1 MKAFFPY
8 SATTQRI
15 TVRVNPRFLPDQSDP
30 AAPRYVWS
38 YHVRIENDTTAPVQL
53 IARHWVITDGDG
65 ESDEV
70 RGEGVVG
77 AQPVIEPAGS
87 FDYVSGC
94 PLPTANGAMRGSYAM
109 LGPDGLFEIVIPR
122 FRLDSRHVRPDVSE

>member
-1 MKAFFPY
+1 MEAFFPY
-8 SATTQRI
+8 SAMTGRI

-30 AAPRYVWS
+30 AAGRYVWS
-38 YHVRIENDTTAPVQL
+38 YHVRIENDAAEPVQL
-53 IARHWVITDGDG
+53 IARHWIITDADGDS
-65 ESDEV
+65 EHV

-94 PLPTANGAMRGSYAM
+94 PLTTASGSMRGSYAL
-109 LGPDGLFEIVIPR
+109 LGPDGLFEVVIPR
-122 FRLDSRHVRPDVSE
+122 FQLESRHVRPNVLE